1 MPNTVNYA
9 RGPLSGI
16 TVLDLTQFLSGPFCT
31 MIMADLGA
39 DILKIE
45 RPDRPRASGPY
56 LHGERIY
63 DLSVNRSKKSMTLN
77 LKSDAGKDIFKKLLI
92 SSDVVIENF
101 KPGTMER
108 MGLGYEE
115 LKKIRPNLIY
125 AAISGFGYTG
135 PYKNRGALDMVI
147 QGMSGLMSLTG
158 EPNGRP
164 TRCGTS
170 ASDIFSGIY
179 MFGAVASALYEREKT
194 GKGQFID
201 VAMLDSTFS
210 CLENAVINTCI
221 FNKNPER
228 VGNSHPTSVPFQTF
242 QTSDGEIII
251 TCSRDS
257 AFYSLCRAMG
267 RPDMI
272 QDERFA
278 KAEARRLNKELLE
291 DEITRFT
298 STRTLDECEETL
310 NQFGV
315 PNGRINTLTMICK
328 DPQIAARD
336 MIVKVEHPVA
346 GTYQMAGSPLKFSSL
361 TEAHYEP
368 APTLVFVRL
377 RTKTPR
383 RKVAESSN
391 FPIYARNPRGKF
403 PGFRS

>member
-115 LKKIRPNLIY
+115 LKKIKPNLIY

-179 MFGAVASALYEREKT
+179 MFGAVASALSEREKT
-194 GKGQFID
+194 GNGQFID

-368 APTLVFVRL
+368 APTLGQHTREILSERL
-377 RTKTPR
+377 NMTDTEIEALLKEQ
-383 RKVAESSN
+383 ESM
-391 FPIYARNPRGKF
+391 P
-403 PGFRS
+403 

>member
-16 TVLDLTQFLSGPFCT
+16 TVLDLTQFLSGAFCT

-368 APTLVFVRL
+368 APTLGQHTREILSERL
-377 RTKTPR
+377 NMTDTEIEALLKEQ
-383 RKVAESSN
+383 ESM
-391 FPIYARNPRGKF
+391 P
-403 PGFRS
+403 

>member
-115 LKKIRPNLIY
+115 LKKIKPNLIY

-368 APTLVFVRL
+368 APTLGQHTREILSERL
-377 RTKTPR
+377 NMTD
-383 RKVAESSN
+383 AEIEALLKEQESM
-391 FPIYARNPRGKF
+391 P
-403 PGFRS
+403 

>member
-56 LHGERIY
+56 LPGERIY

-115 LKKIRPNLIY
+115 LKKIKPNLIY

-368 APTLVFVRL
+368 APTLGQHTREILSERL
-377 RTKTPR
+377 NMTDTEIEALLKEQ
-383 RKVAESSN
+383 ESM
-391 FPIYARNPRGKF
+391 P
-403 PGFRS
+403 

>member
-291 DEITRFT
+291 AEITRFT

-368 APTLVFVRL
+368 APTLGQHTREILSERL
-377 RTKTPR
+377 NMTDTEIEALLKEQ
-383 RKVAESSN
+383 ESM
-391 FPIYARNPRGKF
+391 P
-403 PGFRS
+403 

>member
-115 LKKIRPNLIY
+115 LKKIKPNLIY

-170 ASDIFSGIY
+170 ASDIFYGIY

-368 APTLVFVRL
+368 APTLGQHTREILSERL
-377 RTKTPR
+377 NMTDTEIEALLKEQ
-383 RKVAESSN
+383 ESM
-391 FPIYARNPRGKF
+391 P
-403 PGFRS
+403 

>member
-115 LKKIRPNLIY
+115 LKKIKPNLIY
-125 AAISGFGYTG
+125 VAISGFGYTG

-368 APTLVFVRL
+368 APTLGQHTREILSERL
-377 RTKTPR
+377 NMTDTEIEALLKEQ
-383 RKVAESSN
+383 ESM
-391 FPIYARNPRGKF
+391 P
-403 PGFRS
+403 

>member
-45 RPDRPRASGPY
+45 RPDLPKASGPY

-368 APTLVFVRL
+368 APTLGQHTREILSERL
-377 RTKTPR
+377 NMTDTEIEALLKEQ
-383 RKVAESSN
+383 ESM
-391 FPIYARNPRGKF
+391 P
-403 PGFRS
+403 

>member
-170 ASDIFSGIY
+170 ASDIFSGIF

-368 APTLVFVRL
+368 APTLGQHTREILSERL
-377 RTKTPR
+377 NMTDTEIEALLKEQ
-383 RKVAESSN
+383 ESM
-391 FPIYARNPRGKF
+391 P
-403 PGFRS
+403 

>member
-101 KPGTMER
+101 KPRTMER

-115 LKKIRPNLIY
+115 LKKIKPNLIY

-298 STRTLDECEETL
+298 STRTLDECEATL

-368 APTLVFVRL
+368 APTLGQHTREILSERL
-377 RTKTPR
+377 NMTDTEIEALLKEQ
-383 RKVAESSN
+383 ESM
-391 FPIYARNPRGKF
+391 P
-403 PGFRS
+403 

>member
-63 DLSVNRSKKSMTLN
+63 DLSVNRSKNSMTLN

-115 LKKIRPNLIY
+115 LKKIKPNLIY

-368 APTLVFVRL
+368 APTLGQHTREILSERL
-377 RTKTPR
+377 NMTDTEIEALLKEQ
-383 RKVAESSN
+383 ESM
-391 FPIYARNPRGKF
+391 P
-403 PGFRS
+403 

>member
-115 LKKIRPNLIY
+115 LKKIKPNLIY

-228 VGNSHPTSVPFQTF
+228 VGNSHPTSVPFLTF

-368 APTLVFVRL
+368 APTLGQHTREILSERL
-377 RTKTPR
+377 NMTDTEIEALLKEQ
-383 RKVAESSN
+383 ESM
-391 FPIYARNPRGKF
+391 P
-403 PGFRS
+403 

>member
-158 EPNGRP
+158 EPDGRP

-257 AFYSLCRAMG
+257 AFYSLCRAIG

-368 APTLVFVRL
+368 APTLGQHTIEILSERL
-377 RTKTPR
+377 NMTDTEIEALLKEQ
-383 RKVAESSN
+383 ESM
-391 FPIYARNPRGKF
+391 P
-403 PGFRS
+403 

>member
-77 LKSDAGKDIFKKLLI
+77 LKSDAGQDIFKKLLI

-115 LKKIRPNLIY
+115 LKKIKPNLIY

-368 APTLVFVRL
+368 APTLGQHTREILSERL
-377 RTKTPR
+377 NMTDTEIEALLKEQ
-383 RKVAESSN
+383 ESM
-391 FPIYARNPRGKF
+391 P
-403 PGFRS
+403 

>member
-115 LKKIRPNLIY
+115 LKKIKPNLIY

-310 NQFGV
+310 NQFRV

-368 APTLVFVRL
+368 APTLGQHTREILSERL
-377 RTKTPR
+377 NMTDTEIEALLKEQ
-383 RKVAESSN
+383 ESM
-391 FPIYARNPRGKF
+391 P
-403 PGFRS
+403 

>member
-115 LKKIRPNLIY
+115 LKKIKPNLIY

-315 PNGRINTLTMICK
+315 PNGRNNTLTMICK

-368 APTLVFVRL
+368 APTLGQHTREILSERL
-377 RTKTPR
+377 NMTDTEIEALLKEQ
-383 RKVAESSN
+383 ESM
-391 FPIYARNPRGKF
+391 P
-403 PGFRS
+403 

>member
-92 SSDVVIENF
+92 SSDVVVENF

-115 LKKIRPNLIY
+115 LKKIKPNLIY

-298 STRTLDECEETL
+298 SNRTLDECEETL

-368 APTLVFVRL
+368 APTLGQHTREILSERL
-377 RTKTPR
+377 NMTDTEIEALLKEQ
-383 RKVAESSN
+383 ESM
-391 FPIYARNPRGKF
+391 P
-403 PGFRS
+403 

>member
-115 LKKIRPNLIY
+115 LKKIKPNLIY

-135 PYKNRGALDMVI
+135 PYKNRGALDVVI

-267 RPDMI
+267 RPDMM

-368 APTLVFVRL
+368 APTLGQHTREILSERL
-377 RTKTPR
+377 NMTDTEIEALLKEQKSMP
-383 RKVAESSN
+383 
-391 FPIYARNPRGKF
+391 
-403 PGFRS
+403 

>member
-115 LKKIRPNLIY
+115 LKKIKPNLIY

-170 ASDIFSGIY
+170 ASDILSGIY

-194 GKGQFID
+194 GNGQFID

-368 APTLVFVRL
+368 APTLGQHTREILSERL
-377 RTKTPR
+377 NMTDTEIEALLKEQ
-383 RKVAESSN
+383 ESM
-391 FPIYARNPRGKF
+391 P
-403 PGFRS
+403 

>member
-77 LKSDAGKDIFKKLLI
+77 LKSDAGKYIFKKLLI

-115 LKKIRPNLIY
+115 LKKIKPNLIY

-221 FNKNPER
+221 FNKNPEL

-368 APTLVFVRL
+368 APTLGQHTREILSERL
-377 RTKTPR
+377 NMTDTEIEALLKEQ
-383 RKVAESSN
+383 ESM
-391 FPIYARNPRGKF
+391 P
-403 PGFRS
+403 

>member
-1 MPNTVNYA
+1 MPNIVNYA
-9 RGPLSGI
+9 IGPLSGI

-170 ASDIFSGIY
+170 ASDIFSGIF

-210 CLENAVINTCI
+210 CPENPVINTCI

-368 APTLVFVRL
+368 APTLGQHTREILSERL
-377 RTKTPR
+377 NMTDTEIEALLKEQ
-383 RKVAESSN
+383 ESM
-391 FPIYARNPRGKF
+391 P
-403 PGFRS
+403 

>member
-115 LKKIRPNLIY
+115 LKKIKPNLIY

-346 GTYQMAGSPLKFSSL
+346 GTYQMAGSPLKFCSL

-368 APTLVFVRL
+368 APTLGQHTREILSERL
-377 RTKTPR
+377 NMTDTEIEALLKEQ
-383 RKVAESSN
+383 ESM
-391 FPIYARNPRGKF
+391 P
-403 PGFRS
+403 

>member
-92 SSDVVIENF
+92 SSDVVVENF

-115 LKKIRPNLIY
+115 LKKIKPNLIY

-368 APTLVFVRL
+368 APTLGQHTREILSERL
-377 RTKTPR
+377 NMTDTEIEALLKEQ
-383 RKVAESSN
+383 ESM
-391 FPIYARNPRGKF
+391 P
-403 PGFRS
+403 

>member
-31 MIMADLGA
+31 MLMADLGA

-115 LKKIRPNLIY
+115 LKKIKPNLIY

-368 APTLVFVRL
+368 APTLGQHTREILSERL
-377 RTKTPR
+377 NMTDTEIEALLKEQ
-383 RKVAESSN
+383 ESM
-391 FPIYARNPRGKF
+391 P
-403 PGFRS
+403 

>member
-115 LKKIRPNLIY
+115 LKKIKPNLIY

-267 RPDMI
+267 RSDMI

-368 APTLVFVRL
+368 APTLGQHTREILSERL
-377 RTKTPR
+377 NMTDTEIEALLKEQ
-383 RKVAESSN
+383 ESM
-391 FPIYARNPRGKF
+391 P
-403 PGFRS
+403 

>member
-115 LKKIRPNLIY
+115 LKKIKPNLIY

-170 ASDIFSGIY
+170 TSDIFSGIF

-368 APTLVFVRL
+368 APTLGQHTREILSERL
-377 RTKTPR
+377 NMTDTEIEALLKEQ
-383 RKVAESSN
+383 ESM
-391 FPIYARNPRGKF
+391 P
-403 PGFRS
+403 

>member
-115 LKKIRPNLIY
+115 LKKIKPNLIY

-135 PYKNRGALDMVI
+135 PYKNRGVLDMVI

-368 APTLVFVRL
+368 APTLGQHTREILSERL
-377 RTKTPR
+377 NMTDTEIEALLKEQ
-383 RKVAESSN
+383 ESM
-391 FPIYARNPRGKF
+391 P
-403 PGFRS
+403 

>member
-115 LKKIRPNLIY
+115 LKKIKPNLIY

-242 QTSDGEIII
+242 HTSDGEIII

-368 APTLVFVRL
+368 APTLGQHTREILSERL
-377 RTKTPR
+377 NMTDTEIEALLKEQ
-383 RKVAESSN
+383 ESM
-391 FPIYARNPRGKF
+391 P
-403 PGFRS
+403 

>member
-115 LKKIRPNLIY
+115 LKKIKPNLIY

-179 MFGAVASALYEREKT
+179 MFGAIASALYEREKT

-328 DPQIAARD
+328 DPQIVARD

-368 APTLVFVRL
+368 APTLGQHTREILSERL
-377 RTKTPR
+377 NMTDTEIEALLKEQ
-383 RKVAESSN
+383 ESM
-391 FPIYARNPRGKF
+391 P
-403 PGFRS
+403 

>member
-77 LKSDAGKDIFKKLLI
+77 LKSDAGKYIFKKLLI

-115 LKKIRPNLIY
+115 LKKIKPNLIY

-368 APTLVFVRL
+368 APTLGQHTREILSERL
-377 RTKTPR
+377 NMTDTEIEALLKEQ
-383 RKVAESSN
+383 ESM
-391 FPIYARNPRGKF
+391 P
-403 PGFRS
+403 

>member
-115 LKKIRPNLIY
+115 LKKIKPNLIY

-179 MFGAVASALYEREKT
+179 MFGAAASALYEREKT

-368 APTLVFVRL
+368 APTLGQHTREILSERL
-377 RTKTPR
+377 NMTDTEIEALLKEQ
-383 RKVAESSN
+383 ESM
-391 FPIYARNPRGKF
+391 P
-403 PGFRS
+403 

>member
-92 SSDVVIENF
+92 SSDVVVENF

-115 LKKIRPNLIY
+115 LKKIKPNLIY

-135 PYKNRGALDMVI
+135 PYNNRGALDLVI
-147 QGMSGLMSLTG
+147 QGMSGLISLTG

-368 APTLVFVRL
+368 APTLGQHTREILSERL
-377 RTKTPR
+377 NMTDTEIEALLKEQ
-383 RKVAESSN
+383 ESM
-391 FPIYARNPRGKF
+391 P
-403 PGFRS
+403 

>member
-115 LKKIRPNLIY
+115 LKKIKPNLIY

-242 QTSDGEIII
+242 QISDGEIII

-368 APTLVFVRL
+368 APTLGQHTREILSERL
-377 RTKTPR
+377 NMTDTEIEALLKEQ
-383 RKVAESSN
+383 ESM
-391 FPIYARNPRGKF
+391 P
-403 PGFRS
+403 

>member
-336 MIVKVEHPVA
+336 MIVKAEHPLA
-346 GTYQMAGSPLKFSSL
+346 GTYQIAGSPLKFSSL

-368 APTLVFVRL
+368 APTLGQHTREILSERL
-377 RTKTPR
+377 NMTDTEIEALLKEQ
-383 RKVAESSN
+383 ESM
-391 FPIYARNPRGKF
+391 P
-403 PGFRS
+403 

>member
-63 DLSVNRSKKSMTLN
+63 DLSFNRSKKSMTLN

-115 LKKIRPNLIY
+115 LKKIKPNLIY

-368 APTLVFVRL
+368 APTLGQHTREILSERL
-377 RTKTPR
+377 NMTDTEIEALLKEQ
-383 RKVAESSN
+383 ESM
-391 FPIYARNPRGKF
+391 P
-403 PGFRS
+403 

>member
-45 RPDRPRASGPY
+45 RPDLPRASGPY

-115 LKKIRPNLIY
+115 LKKIKPNLIY

-368 APTLVFVRL
+368 APTLGQHTREILSERL
-377 RTKTPR
+377 NMTDTEIEALLKEQ
-383 RKVAESSN
+383 ESM
-391 FPIYARNPRGKF
+391 P
-403 PGFRS
+403 